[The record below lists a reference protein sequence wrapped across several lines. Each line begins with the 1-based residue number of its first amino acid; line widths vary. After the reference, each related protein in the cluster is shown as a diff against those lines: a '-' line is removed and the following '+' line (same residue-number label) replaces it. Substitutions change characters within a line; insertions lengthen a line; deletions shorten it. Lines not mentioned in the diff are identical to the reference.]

1 MVFQRFG
8 SRIVVPNGPLR
19 ALKPAQFRTDT
30 PVVQRL
36 VSGFSRRADY
46 YISLVPANRPC
57 WPPRALLARWRALR
71 EAPPAGVR
79 NGVTIDEA
87 SADDLP
93 EKHKLYRLAINA
105 GRCPGLSIRAL

>member
-1 MVFQRFG
+1 MRVPSMVFQRFV

-46 YISLVPANRPC
+46 YI
-57 WPPRALLARWRALR
+57 
-71 EAPPAGVR
+71 
-79 NGVTIDEA
+79 
-87 SADDLP
+87 
-93 EKHKLYRLAINA
+93 
-105 GRCPGLSIRAL
+105 